1 MKILPNNIEAEEY
14 LVGSCFAGGRDAMS
28 AAINAGVSP
37 ASFFSPEAAT
47 VFDVMASLVGANQ
60 KPTASLVLH
69 ELNTSRRIDAAGGM
83 ENVLRFAR
91 LVPTVAQLDFFISRV
106 RSLQLLR
113 SVARVA
119 AAIHEEAYSQADNV
133 EDFVARAERSILSA
147 TQDSVKP
154 ARSWSQAVDE
164 AATEL
169 EAMLA
174 LKPGQTVPGEVSWG
188 FSDFDRAFGPMQPG
202 QLCVLAARPSVG
214 KSSLMRQ
221 VVHAL
226 LRNGRPVYV
235 ASLEVKD
242 RQIARNIA
250 QALSGVGYRDLRR
263 GAHPKD
269 AQDFRVALQSIK
281 ALPLIAY
288 DNFGAKVSEIC
299 AQARLLKARKN
310 IGLVCIDHL
319 HELGECRKPG
329 RGLNV
334 SDAIGVAVK
343 EFKELAG
350 ELEVPV
356 LLLAQLNRGSEKDSR
371 EPTLMDLKA
380 SGDIEEKADKVIF
393 LHRPAVNELTQM
405 PQSETSDPN
414 DCPKYY
420 IKALQAKGR
429 DDGTNQVGLIFERR
443 IAKFIQIA

>member
-1 MKILPNNIEAEEY
+1 MKPLPHNIEAEEC
-14 LVGSCFAGGRDAMS
+14 LLGSCILGGREAV
-28 AAINAGVSP
+28 AEAINAGVSP

-47 VFDVMASLVGANQ
+47 VFDVMTSLVAANH
-60 KPTASLVLH
+60 KPTVSLVVH
-69 ELNTSRRIDAAGGM
+69 ELNTSQRMPSAGGM
-83 ENVLRFAR
+83 ENILRLAR
-91 LVPTVAQLDFFISRV
+91 IVPTGAQLGFFINRV

-133 EDFVARAERSILSA
+133 EDFVARAERSIMA
-147 TQDSVKP
+147 AAQDAVKP
-154 ARSWSQAVDE
+154 TRNWRQAVIE
-164 AATEL
+164 AEGDLDAI
-169 EAMLA
+169 LA
-174 LKPGQTVPGEVSWG
+174 LKPGLSAPGEVSWG
-188 FSDFDRAFGPMQPG
+188 FQDFDRAFGPMQPG

-221 VVHAL
+221 VIYAL
-226 LRNGRPVYV
+226 LRTGKPVYV

-250 QALSGVGYRDLRR
+250 QAISGVSYRGLRS

-269 AQDFRVALQSIK
+269 AQDFRQALESLK
-281 ALPLIAY
+281 GLPLFAY
-288 DNFGAKVSEIC
+288 DNFAAKVSEIC
-299 AQARLLKARKN
+299 AQARLLKARQN

-350 ELEVPV
+350 ELEIPV
-356 LLLAQLNRGSEKDSR
+356 LLLAQLNRGSERDSR

-380 SGDIEEKADKVIF
+380 SGDIEEKADKVVF
-393 LHRPAVNELTQM
+393 LHRPAINELTEL
-405 PQSETSDPN
+405 PQSETSDPG

-443 IAKFIQIA
+443 LAKFIQIA